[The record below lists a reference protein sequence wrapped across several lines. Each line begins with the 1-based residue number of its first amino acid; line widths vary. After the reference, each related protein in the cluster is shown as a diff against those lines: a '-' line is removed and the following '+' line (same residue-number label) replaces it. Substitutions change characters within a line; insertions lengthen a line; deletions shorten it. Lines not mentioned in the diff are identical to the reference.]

1 MRKKYPH
8 LMFFIAG
15 LLHLGSSPNSV
26 FSQAPFYQGK
36 TLKIINNDPGGTAGM
51 RVKTVVP

>member
-8 LMFFIAG
+8 LLFFIAVLTQLG
-15 LLHLGSSPNSV
+15 LSPNSV

-36 TLKIINNDPGGTAGM
+36 TLKIINTIPAVRPGCAL
-51 RVKTVVP
+51 KP